1 MVAQQLLG
9 AGLCFAPRYTL
20 SWGVGEGESESTRLI
35 AKLIEAEEALWG
47 QERIVS
53 SVLEAV
59 SRASGSSFSA
69 PTCLP
74 P

>member
-1 MVAQQLLG
+1 MLG
-9 AGLCFAPRYTL
+9 AGLCFAPRYARYTL